1 MNGLRQVRSRT
12 LILVIVTIALVL
24 GHVLLFHLARRFMS
38 SHVAV
43 PSAVVAGAVLLVV
56 AKHLGLPVAVS
67 RRLSDFLKKKTPQRG
82 KE

>member
-43 PSAVVAGAVLLVV
+43 
-56 AKHLGLPVAVS
+56 S